1 MLQQVGFGVKFLKD
15 YNELNILRYIRRHG
29 PVSRAEIAK
38 KQHFSKAA
46 VSEIAGRLLQQG
58 YIIETGTGSSTHR
71 GGRRPILLTFNQK
84 AGYVVGI
91 EIQHKFSRINLMD
104 MNANVQKIETVA
116 NPDGESLERVAAAI
130 FPVIHKFKN
139 IKWVRHA
146 KPIGIGISMPGLIDY
161 AGGSLKL
168 SETNKSWEN
177 VRICELFE
185 KEFGITTILENDVK
199 TLTMAESLFGDIR
212 YPQNMVNL
220 YIGDGI
226 GAGLFLNGML
236 IRGVTA
242 SAGEVGYNELG
253 FFINRADKFPLLYR
267 RQRRYGE
274 VLSRRWLLRAA
285 SEAMAGGW
293 QSVLNC
299 DDLSPPSIAKAAAQ
313 GDHLSRAL
321 LEEYSTILGS
331 LCIDLINMLNVD
343 CLIVS
348 GDIVSESDYLI
359 VRLKEKIQE
368 DLLSVPADA
377 VSVRASSLKEEGMA
391 KGIAGLV
398 LEDLFYQEQMN
409 VSRYRSI
416 FK

>member
-46 VSEIAGRLLQQG
+46 VSEIAGRLLQQA
-58 YIIETGTGSSTHR
+58 YIIETGTGTSTRR
-71 GGRRPILLTFNQK
+71 GGRKPILLTFNQK
-84 AGYVVGI
+84 AGYVIAI
-91 EIQHKFSRINLMD
+91 EIKHEYARIYLMD
-104 MNANVQKIETVA
+104 MNANLQKIEKVGFE
-116 NPDGESLERVAAAI
+116 DGETLEDVASNI
-130 FPVIHKFKN
+130 FPVIHELRK
-139 IKWVRHA
+139 IGWVRHA
-146 KPIGIGISMPGLIDY
+146 KPIGIGISMTGLIDY
-161 AGGSLKL
+161 DSGSLTL

-177 VRICELFE
+177 VRICDLFE
-185 KEFGITTILENDVK
+185 KEFRMTTILENDVK
-199 TLTMAESLFGDIR
+199 TLTMAESLFGDIS

-267 RQRRYGE
+267 NQRRYGE
-274 VLSRRWLLRAA
+274 VLSRQRLLHAA
-285 SEAMAGGW
+285 QEALKGGW
-293 QSVLNC
+293 QSSLQAGC
-299 DDLSPPSIAKAAAQ
+299 LSPQAIATAAAQ
-313 GDHLSRAL
+313 GDQLACAL

-331 LCIDLINMLNVD
+331 LCIDLINMLNID

-359 VRLKEKIQE
+359 RRLKEKIHE
-368 DLLSVPADA
+368 DLLSLPADA

-398 LEDLFYQEQMN
+398 LEDLFYQDQMN